1 MKRANRILKH
11 QEFDEIIRSSPFI
24 KSQHFVVHF
33 RKNEKKLARI
43 GVLVSKRNGNAV
55 IRNKIKRQIRA
66 IVGTHL
72 DLSKQLDLII
82 VARTTYDIAKF
93 HDEETELAS
102 SLAKIGE
109 KN

>member
-1 MKRANRILKH
+1 MKRLNRILKH
-11 QEFDEIIRSSPFI
+11 QEFDAIIRSSPFI
-24 KSQHFVVHF
+24 KSQHFVIHF

-43 GVLVSKRNGNAV
+43 GVLVSKKNGNAV

-66 IVGTHL
+66 IVGAHL
-72 DLSKQLDLII
+72 DLSKGLDIVII
-82 VARTTYDIAKF
+82 ARTTYDTAKF

-102 SLAKIGE
+102 SLMKIGE